1 MKEKGSV
8 FLALFA
14 ICMIAI
20 AAVVFSL
27 NSDYNKNINNQS
39 DSLTTSPKFESSNIG
54 EVNLTDQE
62 KDYKITWDKSEKV
75 DPMTDKVTKYASLR
89 SQDYVNLRFPYEGDT
104 YMTMTI
110 RQKGGQT
117 DIYLVIDRGQIQ
129 CNEYSGTDFVNVRF
143 DDENPIKFRTAE
155 AASGDSEIVFISG
168 NINKFI
174 NKCKKAKNIKVQIP
188 IYHYGQALFT
198 FYVTDPL
205 QWP

>member
-27 NSDYNKNINNQS
+27 NTSSNNNFNTPS
-39 DSLTTSPKFESSNIG
+39 DSLTTSPKFEESNIG

-75 DPMTDKVTKYASLR
+75 DPMTDKVTKFASIR
-89 SQDYVNLRFPYEGDT
+89 SQDYINLRFPYEGDT
-104 YMTMTI
+104 YMNMNV
-110 RQKGGQT
+110 RQKAGQT
-117 DIYLVIDRGQIQ
+117 DVYLVIDRGQIQ
-129 CNEYSGTDFVNVRF
+129 CNEYSGTDYVNIRF
-143 DDENPIKFRTAE
+143 DDESPVEFRTAE
-155 AASGDSEIVFISG
+155 AASGNSEIVFISG
-168 NINKFI
+168 NKNKFI
-174 NKCKKAKNIKVQIP
+174 NKCKKARNIKVQIP
-188 IYHYGQALFT
+188 IYNYGQALFT
-198 FYVTDPL
+198 FHVTEPL